1 MSRENSFLF
10 RVPLLD
16 AKQHVIGYRLA
27 FQNDGAASE
36 PTGLAGADQL
46 LALLAGRA
54 VEIKSGLFFTETG
67 PAGLSNEVVQALS
80 PSATV
85 LVLKPC
91 DVVAENHLVLAAS
104 LRDQGFSL
112 AVRDADLAFLKAH
125 EQLLP
130 HLGYIF
136 LPHGHPDLGEITDW
150 TRRRRQDMALVV
162 DNISGWR
169 EFAAC
174 TGSGIHGIFQNLC
187 AARRE
192 TSSPGKLGPQAQQI
206 LQLMH
211 MVQGDADIRHLE
223 KVLKSDVALSYKL
236 LRYIN
241 SAGFG
246 LEFEIDSPRHAVAML
261 GYAPMFRWL
270 LLLLVRTNTVAFSP
284 ALMQAAMVRGRFAE
298 LLGQGFLSRRE
309 AENLFVVGMFS
320 FLEHLLGTPVQ
331 EVLRQLTLPE
341 PVTQALLSREGV
353 YGPVLALVEASEQAD
368 GRAAH
373 FAQALSMTATHVN
386 EAHLSALAW
395 AQNIKL

>member
-1 MSRENSFLF
+1 LSRENSFLF

-27 FQNDGAASE
+27 CQSDAAAGETS
-36 PTGLAGADQL
+36 GRAGADQL

-54 VEIKSGLFFTETG
+54 SEIKSGLFFMETG
-67 PAGLSNEVVQALS
+67 PAGLSDDVLQTLS
-80 PSATV
+80 PQNTV
-85 LVLKPC
+85 LVLNP
-91 DVVAENHLVLAAS
+91 DDLAAENHLALAS
-104 LRDQGFSL
+104 SFRDRGL
-112 AVRDADLAFLKAH
+112 ALALRDADLAFLKAN

-130 HLGYIF
+130 HLSYIF
-136 LPHGHPDLGEITDW
+136 LPHGHPDLGEIAGLV
-150 TRRRRQDMALVV
+150 RRRQPDMALVV
-162 DNISGWR
+162 DNMSSWQ
-169 EFAAC
+169 EFDAC
-174 TGSGIHGIFQNLC
+174 TGSGIHGIFRNLC
-187 AARRE
+187 TTRRE
-192 TSSPGKLGPQAQQI
+192 TSSSGRLGPQAQQI

-211 MVQGDADIRHLE
+211 MVQGDADIRHVE

-298 LLGQGFLSRRE
+298 LLGQDFLSRRE

-320 FLEHLLGTPVQ
+320 FLDHLLGIPVQ
-331 EVLRQLTLPE
+331 EVLSQLTLPE

-353 YGPVLALVEASEQAD
+353 YGPVLALVEASEQVD

-373 FAQALSMTATHVN
+373 FAEALSMTATHVN

-395 AQNIKL
+395 AQHIKL

>member
-27 FQNDGAASE
+27 CQSDGIASE
-36 PTGLAGADQL
+36 TSDGAGADQL
-46 LALLAGRA
+46 LALLAGRVA
-54 VEIKSGLFFTETG
+54 EIKSGLFFMGMG
-67 PAGLSNEVVQALS
+67 PAGLSDEVVQTLS
-80 PSATV
+80 PQTTV
-85 LVLKPC
+85 LVLKPG
-91 DVVAENHLVLAAS
+91 DLLAENHLALAS
-104 LRDQGFSL
+104 SFRDKGGAL
-112 AVRDADLAFLKAH
+112 ALRDADLAFLKAN

-130 HLGYIF
+130 HLSYVF
-136 LPHGHPDLGEITDW
+136 LPHGHPDLGDIAVW
-150 TRRRRQDMALVV
+150 ARRRRSDMALIV
-162 DNISGWR
+162 DNISGWQ
-169 EFAAC
+169 EFDAC
-174 TGSGIHGIFQNLC
+174 TGPGIHGIFRNLC
-187 AARRE
+187 TARRE
-192 TSSPGKLGPQAQQI
+192 TSSPGRLGPQAQQI

-211 MVQGDADIRHLE
+211 LVQGDADIRHVE

-270 LLLLVRTNTVAFSP
+270 LLLLVRTNSVAFSP

-298 LLGQGFLSRRE
+298 LLGQDFLSRRE

-320 FLEHLLGTPVQ
+320 FLDHLLGIPVQ

-341 PVTQALLSREGV
+341 TVTQALLSREGV
-353 YGPVLALVEASEQAD
+353 YGPVLALVEASEQVD

>member
-27 FQNDGAASE
+27 FQGDGAASE
-36 PTGLAGADQL
+36 TSGGAGADL
-46 LALLAGRA
+46 LLTLVAGRSG
-54 VEIKSGLFFTETG
+54 ENRSGLYFMETG
-67 PAGLSNEVVQALS
+67 PAGLSDELVQTLS
-80 PSATV
+80 PPTAV
-85 LVLKPC
+85 LVLKP
-91 DVVAENHLVLAAS
+91 DDLLAENHLALASSFREKGGVLA
-104 LRDQGFSL
+104 LRDASP
-112 AVRDADLAFLKAH
+112 DLLKANGP
-125 EQLLP
+125 LLP
-130 HLGYIF
+130 HLSYIF
-136 LPHGHPDLGEITDW
+136 LPHGHPDLGEIADW
-150 TRRRRQDMALVV
+150 SRRRQPDMALIV
-162 DNISGWR
+162 DAIPGWR
-169 EFAAC
+169 EFEAC
-174 TGSGIHGIFQNLC
+174 TGSGIHGVFQNLC

-320 FLEHLLGTPVQ
+320 FLDHLLGIPVQ
-331 EVLRQLTLPE
+331 EVLKQLTLPE
-341 PVTQALLSREGV
+341 TVSQALLSREGV
-353 YGPVLALVEASEQAD
+353 YGPVLALVEACEQVD

-373 FAQALSMTATHVN
+373 LAQALSMTAAHVN

>member
-1 MSRENSFLF
+1 MSSENSFLF

-27 FQNDGAASE
+27 FQSDGAVNENS
-36 PTGLAGADQL
+36 GGAGADQL

-54 VEIKSGLFFTETG
+54 GEIKSGLFFMETG
-67 PAGLSNEVVQALS
+67 PAGLSDQVWETLS
-80 PSATV
+80 PQTSV
-85 LVLKPC
+85 LVLNP
-91 DVVAENHLVLAAS
+91 DDLVAENHLALATSFRGRGGALA
-104 LRDQGFSL
+104 LRG
-112 AVRDADLAFLKAH
+112 ADLAFLK
-125 EQLLP
+125 ENGQLLP
-130 HLGYIF
+130 LLNYIF
-136 LPHGHPDLGEITDW
+136 LPHGHPDLREIAGLA
-150 TRRRRQDMALVV
+150 RRRQPDMALVV
-162 DNISGWR
+162 DNIPSWQ
-169 EFAAC
+169 EFDAC
-174 TGSGIHGIFQNLC
+174 TGAGIHGKFQNLC

-211 MVQGDADIRHLE
+211 MVQGDADIRHVE

-298 LLGQGFLSRRE
+298 LLGQDFLSRRE

-320 FLEHLLGTPVQ
+320 FLDHLLGIPVQ

-341 PVTQALLSREGV
+341 AVTQALLSREGV
-353 YGPVLALVEASEQAD
+353 YGPVLALVEASEQVD

>member
-1 MSRENSFLF
+1 LSRENSFLF

-16 AKQHVIGYRLA
+16 AKQHVIGY
-27 FQNDGAASE
+27 
-36 PTGLAGADQL
+36 GLACQNNGSPSEISGEAGTDQL

-54 VEIKSGLFFTETG
+54 GEIKSGLFFVETG
-67 PAGLSNEVVQALS
+67 PAGLSDEVLQTLS
-80 PSATV
+80 PQTTV
-85 LVLKPC
+85 LVLKPG
-91 DVVAENHLVLAAS
+91 DLAVENHLALASAF
-104 LRDQGFSL
+104 REQGGAL
-112 AVRDADLAFLKAH
+112 AMRDADLAFLKAH
-125 EQLLP
+125 ELLLP
-130 HLGYIF
+130 HLDYIF
-136 LPHGHPDLGEITDW
+136 LPHGHPDLSAVADLA
-150 TRRRRQDMALVV
+150 RRRQPDVVLVL
-162 DNISGWR
+162 DNIPGWQ
-169 EFAAC
+169 EFNAS
-174 TGSGIHGIFQNLC
+174 TGSGTHGIFRNLC

-192 TSSPGKLGPQAQQI
+192 TGSPGKLGPQAQQI

-320 FLEHLLGTPVQ
+320 FLDQLLGIPVQ

-341 PVTQALLSREGV
+341 TVTQALLSREGV

>member
-27 FQNDGAASE
+27 CQSDGSAGETS
-36 PTGLAGADQL
+36 GGAGADQL
-46 LALLAGRA
+46 PALLAGRA
-54 VEIKSGLFFTETG
+54 SEIKSGLFFMETG
-67 PAGLSNEVVQALS
+67 LAGLSDEVLQALS
-80 PSATV
+80 PQTTV
-85 LVLKPC
+85 LVLNP
-91 DVVAENHLVLAAS
+91 DDLAAENHLALAS
-104 LRDQGFSL
+104 SFRDRGVAL
-112 AVRDADLAFLKAH
+112 ALRDADLAFLTAN

-130 HLGYIF
+130 YLNYIF
-136 LPHGHPDLGEITDW
+136 LPHGHSDLSAIASL
-150 TRRRRQDMALVV
+150 TRRRQPDMALVV
-162 DNISGWR
+162 DDISGWQ
-169 EFAAC
+169 EFDAC
-174 TGSGIHGIFQNLC
+174 TGAGIHGIFRNLC

-211 MVQGDADIRHLE
+211 MVQGDADIRHVE

-298 LLGQGFLSRRE
+298 LLGQDFLSRRE

-320 FLEHLLGTPVQ
+320 FLDHLLGIPVQ

-341 PVTQALLSREGV
+341 AVTQALLSREGV
-353 YGPVLALVEASEQAD
+353 YGPVLALVEASEQVD

>member
-1 MSRENSFLF
+1 MSREHSFLF

-27 FQNDGAASE
+27 CQNDGVASS
-36 PTGLAGADQL
+36 ADADQL
-46 LALLAGRA
+46 LALLSGRA
-54 VEIKSGLFFTETG
+54 GDIKSGLFFTETG
-67 PAGLSNEVVQALS
+67 SAGLCDEVLQTLS
-80 PSATV
+80 APATV
-85 LVLKPC
+85 LVLKPG
-91 DVVAENHLVLAAS
+91 DLLAQDHLA
-104 LRDQGFSL
+104 L
-112 AVRDADLAFLKAH
+112 AVSFRERGFALALRDADLAFLKAN

-136 LPHGHPDLGEITDW
+136 LPHGHPELGEIADW
-150 TRRRRQDMALVV
+150 ARRRQPDMVVVV
-162 DNISGWR
+162 DDISGWL
-169 EFAAC
+169 EFNAC
-174 TGSGIHGIFQNLC
+174 IRPGVHGIFRNLC

-192 TSSPGKLGPQAQQI
+192 TGSPGKLGPQAQQI

-298 LLGQGFLSRRE
+298 LLGQDFLSRRE

-320 FLEHLLGTPVQ
+320 FLDHLLGIPVQ

-341 PVTQALLSREGV
+341 AVTQALLSGEGV
-353 YGPVLALVEASEQAD
+353 YGPVLALVAASEQVD

-373 FAQALSMTATHVN
+373 FAEALSMTATHVN

>member
-1 MSRENSFLF
+1 LSRENSFLF

-27 FQNDGAASE
+27 CQSDGTVNETS
-36 PTGLAGADQL
+36 GGAGADQV
-46 LALLAGRA
+46 LALLAGRSG
-54 VEIKSGLFFTETG
+54 EIKSGLFFMEIG
-67 PAGLSNEVVQALS
+67 PAGLSEDAVQTLS
-80 PSATV
+80 PQATV

-91 DVVAENHLVLAAS
+91 DLIADSHLALAAS
-104 LRDQGFSL
+104 FRDKGGVL
-112 AVRDADLAFLKAH
+112 ALRDADLAFLKAN

-130 HLGYIF
+130 RLGYIF
-136 LPHGHPDLGEITDW
+136 LPHGHPDLGDIAALI
-150 TRRRRQDMALVV
+150 RRRQPDTAVV
-162 DNISGWR
+162 VENISGWQ
-169 EFAAC
+169 EFDAC
-174 TGSGIHGIFQNLC
+174 TGSGVHGIIRNLC
-187 AARRE
+187 ATRRE
-192 TSSPGKLGPQAQQI
+192 TSSPGRLGPQAQQI

-320 FLEHLLGTPVQ
+320 FLDHLLGIPVQ

-341 PVTQALLSREGV
+341 TVTQALLSREGV
-353 YGPVLALVEASEQAD
+353 YGPVLALVEASEQVD

-373 FAQALSMTATHVN
+373 FAEALSMTAAHVN